1 MLPIFYTIFFV
12 SLVVLSWAISTSSAS
27 FIILHSSVGNP
38 VIWTHKS
45 NLRAIL
51 NISVLEC
58 SDSWQLVGHVS
69 THFRHNM
76 QAFFSVFHLHWIPF
90 SSSLSSYFLH
100 FNPIISVPILYFL
113 SFIDMSPSFTVSF
126 ICVPNFKALSPP
138 STLPQLPTPF
148 PIHQLP
154 TANPHSYL
162 KLSPKC
168 HCFLYLSPFASSLP
182 RKQEFTLP
190 STFFLLSRF
199 IFYRFLPSHI
209 P

>member
-1 MLPIFYTIFFV
+1 M
-12 SLVVLSWAISTSSAS
+12 
-27 FIILHSSVGNP
+27 
-38 VIWTHKS
+38 
-45 NLRAIL
+45 
-51 NISVLEC
+51 
-58 SDSWQLVGHVS
+58 S

-190 STFFLLSRF
+190 STFFLLPPELLSRF
-199 IFYRFLPSHI
+199 IFYRHTFLSARVMTLSHNLTVHPPPMI
-209 P
+209 PLSFFSGNGEKCWGQFPGTDVILREK